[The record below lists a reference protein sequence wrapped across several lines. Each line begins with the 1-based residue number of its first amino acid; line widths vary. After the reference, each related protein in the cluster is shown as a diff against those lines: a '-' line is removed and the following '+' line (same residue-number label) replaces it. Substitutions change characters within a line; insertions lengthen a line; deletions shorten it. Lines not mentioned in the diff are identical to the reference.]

1 MDHGIPD
8 GIQQQ
13 VEFGFAHHTLRNADG
28 AMSQSRFVSR
38 LTRSFAF

>member
-1 MDHGIPD
+1 MDDGVAD

-13 VEFGFAHHTLRNADG
+13 VEFGFAHRTLRNADG

-38 LTRSFAF
+38 LTRSLAF